1 MNDPGLEEPLNET
14 QKRVEQDR
22 KEEEDFEQEEEQT
35 FLNPRSNPQR
45 LPIGNFSLKFSVTVD
60 GGLLQQ
66 HFPCLLYVNTV
77 ILCLVP
83 S

>member
-14 QKRVEQDR
+14 QKRVERER

-35 FLNPRSNPQR
+35 FLNPRSNPTCLSFQ
-45 LPIGNFSLKFSVTVD
+45 NFSLKSSVTVD
-60 GGLLQQ
+60 GGLLRR
-66 HFPCLLYVNTV
+66 HFPCLLYVRKVT
-77 ILCLVP
+77 LCLVL

>member
-14 QKRVEQDR
+14 QKRVEQER

-35 FLNPRSNPQR
+35 FLNPRSDPQC
-45 LPIGNFSLKFSVTVD
+45 LPFQNFSLKSSVTVD
-60 GGLLQQ
+60 GGLLRQ
-66 HFPCLLYVNTV
+66 HSPCLLCVRKVT
-77 ILCLVP
+77 ICLVL

>member
-14 QKRVEQDR
+14 QKRVERER

-35 FLNPRSNPQR
+35 FLNPRSNLQC
-45 LPIGNFSLKFSVTVD
+45 LPTQNFLLKSFVTVD
-60 GGLLQQ
+60 GGLLRQ
-66 HFPCLLYVNTV
+66 HSLCLLYVRKAMFG
-77 ILCLVP
+77 LML

>member
-14 QKRVEQDR
+14 QKRVEHER

-35 FLNPRSNPQR
+35 FLNPRSNPLC
-45 LPIGNFSLKFSVTVD
+45 LPFPNLSLNLSVTVD
-60 GGLLQQ
+60 GGLLRQ
-66 HFPCLLYVNTV
+66 HS
-77 ILCLVP
+77 LCLPYVGKAILYLVL

>member
-14 QKRVEQDR
+14 QKRVERDR

-35 FLNPRSNPQR
+35 FLNPRSNPQC
-45 LPIGNFSLKFSVTVD
+45 LPSQNFSLKSSVTVD
-60 GGLLQQ
+60 GGLLRP
-66 HFPCLLYVNTV
+66 HSPYLLYVKKV
-77 ILCLVP
+77 ILCLVL

>member
-35 FLNPRSNPQR
+35 FLNPRSNPQC
-45 LPIGNFSLKFSVTVD
+45 LPLQNSLLKSSLTVD

-66 HFPCLLYVNTV
+66 RSPCLLYVNEV
-77 ILCLVP
+77 MLCLVP